1 MAVRHEVEN
10 LIRRGNIF
18 YWRPRIPAHFT
29 ACPSGSRLSLSLQVS
44 DHRKAQ
50 MVARRLNTRLAEMR
64 FVERER
70 MSTREQLQ
78 KLFIQVRDEMLD
90 HLEDVSVAAKRNG
103 RADDIEELEHDLEMG
118 WAYKLLAQFGLRREL
133 TLEDDCSGTTYLLKN
148 GVPASHIPAIRANY
162 RSELKRSIQ
171 PSFENSIRKL
181 MQAFDIDDNP
191 INREKAASRF
201 FEGKAEALLDV
212 DDRHPLADRTLS
224 EFTGGGRPAL
234 TLVPNAAE
242 EPKTKQ
248 AASSPEPV
256 IAADDTS
263 SPPNEVKPATDP
275 QPVVALAAFESEC
288 NKLIANM
295 GAEWEPATARD
306 VLALVRLFKTVLEEH
321 RVEHSGQIT
330 QYHIGKLRQHFNDIP
345 ARWGQSH
352 RMRAM
357 SAPELRAEGE
367 KLRAAAAVTGEKAKV
382 GLTAG
387 TVRKHFGNL
396 QHFLKHIRGHG
407 FEITNWT
414 FEGLRPRKPAKG
426 SIRSQQ
432 FKPTPED
439 IAPIFSSP
447 IYTGSLNSGR
457 GRSKPGN
464 QVYHDS
470 LYFLPIMLTYL
481 GARRREFAALEVD
494 DIYREAGSYIINLKP
509 NSLRRLKNEQ
519 SQRILPLPDELI
531 RLGILDYQKAIR
543 KLGYVQLF
551 PDLFSDKTDNDP
563 GDRFYDAF
571 TPIMRKALQDKMWNR
586 ALHALRHGM
595 ANTLFQAGVPPTV
608 IDDISGRL
616 GDESETAT
624 RYTDMAGLPLMR
636 EALSKYPIITAGV
649 ERKPIQL
656 LPWVENKQPAPWAR
670 RGKKDA

>member
-1 MAVRHEVEN
+1 M
-10 LIRRGNIF
+10 
-18 YWRPRIPAHFT
+18 
-29 ACPSGSRLSLSLQVS
+29 
-44 DHRKAQ
+44 
-50 MVARRLNTRLAEMR
+50 
-64 FVERER
+64 
-70 MSTREQLQ
+70 
-78 KLFIQVRDEMLD
+78 
-90 HLEDVSVAAKRNG
+90 
-103 RADDIEELEHDLEMG
+103 
-118 WAYKLLAQFGLRREL
+118 
-133 TLEDDCSGTTYLLKN
+133 
-148 GVPASHIPAIRANY
+148 
-162 RSELKRSIQ
+162 
-171 PSFENSIRKL
+171 
-181 MQAFDIDDNP
+181 
-191 INREKAASRF
+191 
-201 FEGKAEALLDV
+201 
-212 DDRHPLADRTLS
+212 
-224 EFTGGGRPAL
+224 
-234 TLVPNAAE
+234 
-242 EPKTKQ
+242 
-248 AASSPEPV
+248 SSPEPV

-263 SPPNEVKPATDP
+263 SPANEVKPAADP

-306 VLALVRLFKTVLEEH
+306 VLALVRLFKTVLEEN

-387 TVRKHFGNL
+387 TIRKHFGNL

-571 TPIMRKALQDKMWNR
+571 TPIMKKALQDKMWNR

-656 LPWVENKQPAPWAR
+656 LPWIENKQPAPWAR